1 MTVSRELKGLSSF
14 GEIKVNVAVGT
25 AAAADVVVAGMTV
38 GDELISVLAILTA
51 AAGINTPQNRTAEY
65 GVQAGGLNKP
75 AGTNDAASDLIIIW
89 RDLT

>member
-1 MTVSRELKGLSSF
+1 MSVSRELSGRSSF
-14 GEIKVNVAVGT
+14 GELKVSVAVGT
-25 AAAADVVVAGMTV
+25 AAAADVVIAGMAV
-38 GDELISVLAILTA
+38 GDEVVAVLAILTA

-65 GVQAGGLNKP
+65 AVQAGGLNKP